1 MEPHSQAARFGVPLG
16 FILKKVK
23 HSKGEPDISKLRF
36 QDVVSLLKAGLRWSP
51 LEITVEEAP
60 CDQDMMKTGHSP
72 AATVDLLP
80 EQAQTATISATP
92 TLPAIVGPN
101 NRANILR
108 QLAAATNERDQKLV
122 TAEEI
127 DTDEISVADNGGGA
141 LVVHRQRDQRAGAKT
156 TRPAS
161 SESSSDRG
169 LHLRASSCHSPQITL
184 PQIQSSEAV
193 VHVNRSSGLDSRFA
207 IAALARAEDGRQRE
221 AARNVELQQ
230 RCEALSTDLVV
241 QTDLVSAMQDE
252 LSRAESLAADGMHT
266 VAKERQRSQASEQ
279 RNALAASLLREVHES
294 ALSVVKEMK
303 VSIIPHGP

>member
-1 MEPHSQAARFGVPLG
+1 
-16 FILKKVK
+16 
-23 HSKGEPDISKLRF
+23 
-36 QDVVSLLKAGLRWSP
+36 
-51 LEITVEEAP
+51 
-60 CDQDMMKTGHSP
+60 
-72 AATVDLLP
+72 
-80 EQAQTATISATP
+80 
-92 TLPAIVGPN
+92 
-101 NRANILR
+101 
-108 QLAAATNERDQKLV
+108 
-122 TAEEI
+122 
-127 DTDEISVADNGGGA
+127 
-141 LVVHRQRDQRAGAKT
+141 
-156 TRPAS
+156 
-161 SESSSDRG
+161 
-169 LHLRASSCHSPQITL
+169 L

-303 VSIIPHGP
+303 AVSQLQLQTILKSTKDPPKQQEVSDYAVIQLGMDGDILQELGWIAQVAVATTLASGWRVSRNPKDGSQLIFLNEINGRVERTHPMQQHCQQLHLHLHRWSGLSERVSSLLAKSNGGASGESHDMRVRESA